1 MTYQIGDEVVI
12 ASPATPLVQPYKD
25 ETGTVTSIVE
35 GGPYIYEVQLKYRKM
50 AFAESELDHVGREDE
65 VNHPAHY
72 TWLPHGVEVIDITE
86 LLNFNVGNVVK
97 YALRAGHKTED
108 PTTDLRKAAW
118 YINREIERLGAK

>member
-1 MTYQIGDEVVI
+1 MTYQIDDEVVI
-12 ASPATPLVQPYKD
+12 ASPATSLVQQYKD
-25 ETGTVTSIVE
+25 ETGIVTNIVE
-35 GGPYIYEVQLKYRKM
+35 GGPYIYEVQLKHRKM
-50 AFAESELDHVGREDE
+50 AFAASELAHVTGEDE

-118 YINREIERLGAK
+118 YINREIERLEVK